1 MNVLDRLDF
10 QVVRPGRVSDKGTG
24 FNDPPFHS
32 STWNRTAFL
41 GQIVCDQLSKA
52 SKARG
57 KLLKAG
63 EDPVFEPSW
72 ARYSRNMVD
81 AIETVNQKIR
91 DEAQYPNE
99 APAFMAIRHL
109 LVLDLYLRRV
119 LWRAHLRGTL
129 AYVQHRG
136 GIDEVLKLKQ
146 GPLYVNFA
154 VEYETYLSGVR
165 LIRYAHAR
173 ADTNGRPAIN
183 LETLYTRIQPAQP
196 SSSSKV
202 WKNSQTSS

>member
-1 MNVLDRLDF
+1 MFGPIDF
-10 QVVRPGRVSDKGTG
+10 EVVRPGRVSDKGIG

-57 KLLKAG
+57 KLLRAG
-63 EDPVFEPSW
+63 EDPAFEPSW

-91 DEAQYPNE
+91 DEALYPNE

-129 AYVQHRG
+129 AYIQHRG
-136 GIDEVLKLKQ
+136 GIEEVLKLKQ

-154 VEYETYLSGVR
+154 VEYETCLFHSVSDAYTR
-165 LIRYAHAR
+165 RD
-173 ADTNGRPAIN
+173 ADGRPATI
-183 LETLYTRIQPAQP
+183 LETLSTRTQPAQP
-196 SSSSKV
+196 SSSSKAL
-202 WKNSQTSS
+202 KTLRTSS